1 MHKYIYIYN
10 YISWYIY
17 IYAYI
22 HVCDYQTSPYISPI
36 YPIHIGHD
44 HSGSS
49 SLFSGHD
56 EEFRITNEALLLGW
70 LDWGYYQHQILI
82 FHSPGFCSTY
92 FLHLLLVPC
101 FCICFS
107 KQPWYVSYS
116 TDDQKQR
123 MLQYLTSSRKMAFLI
138 VHSLGWSYLKY
149 EKYHFPPSFSW
160 LKPSCWN
167 GSKDVGTCWNSKA
180 SHQK

>member
-1 MHKYIYIYN
+1 M
-10 YISWYIY
+10 
-17 IYAYI
+17 YI
-22 HVCDYQTSPYISPI
+22 HVCDYQTSKYISPI

-92 FLHLLLVPC
+92 FLHLLLLPC
-101 FCICFS
+101 IYIYIYLCFQ
-107 KQPWYVSYS
+107 KRPWYVSYS

-123 MLQYLTSSRKMAFLI
+123 VLQYLTSSIKMALLI
-138 VHSLGWSYLKY
+138 VHSLGWSFFNMRSVI
-149 EKYHFPPSFSW
+149 FPPT
-160 LKPSCWN
+160 LP
-167 GSKDVGTCWNSKA
+167 D
-180 SHQK
+180 